1 MVQYT
6 CWGYTHSLHLT
17 VVARAVTCGEGER
30 ARPGQFGEEGLV
42 PTYTAGMSTVCTPSL
57 LGPRGFPQ
65 RSPLSLKSDKETKK
79 VDDGPSSPPL
89 CPSEFVPSSGSGAPS
104 FPERSACSSAL
115 QSLLGS
121 LIKDPGAQA
130 SQAFIPWFQARWK
143 VVTHDRRPLA
153 TGLGTPARLLRAS
166 PGT

>member
-6 CWGYTHSLHLT
+6 CRGCTHSPRLT

-42 PTYTAGMSTVCTPSL
+42 PTYTAGISTVCTPSL

>member
-6 CWGYTHSLHLT
+6 CRGYTHSLRLT

-42 PTYTAGMSTVCTPSL
+42 PTYTAGISTVCTPSL
-57 LGPRGFPQ
+57 LGPRGFLQ
-65 RSPLSLKSDKETKK
+65 RSPLSLKSDKEIKK